1 MESGSGR
8 GALMDEP
15 QDSSSQK
22 PKLEGLNLSS
32 PPFDMPGHF
41 HRGLHPPLPGPLGG
55 EGIRVHD
62 AGIRMH
68 ASLEVADQDRNP
80 GYETQD
86 KLSYPLLVVVP
97 PPSDRWFWWWWR
109 RRR

>member
-8 GALMDEP
+8 GALTDGP

-22 PKLEGLNLSS
+22 PKLEGLNISS

-41 HRGLHPPLPGPLGG
+41 HSGLYPPLPGPLGG
-55 EGIRVHD
+55 DGIRMHD

-68 ASLEVADQDRNP
+68 VSPEGTNPDWNP
-80 GYETQD
+80 GH
-86 KLSYPLLVVVP
+86 
-97 PPSDRWFWWWWR
+97 
-109 RRR
+109 